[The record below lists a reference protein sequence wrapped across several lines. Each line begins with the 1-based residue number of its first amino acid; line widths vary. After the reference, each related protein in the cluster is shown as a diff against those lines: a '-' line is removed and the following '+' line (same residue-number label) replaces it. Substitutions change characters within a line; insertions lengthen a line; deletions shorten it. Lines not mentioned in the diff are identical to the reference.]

1 MTEEPQH
8 LRVLVADEREQHLDP
23 ISEAVERLGHEVV
36 AREVDIAEVGQA
48 THDHRPDLAIVA
60 LHEDT
65 DHALELITQIVEEAS
80 CPVIA
85 LADEASSSFVAKAA
99 QRGVWAHMDSTK
111 PGEMRGAID
120 VVLERYREW
129 RRLLGAFEKRAR
141 IERAKG
147 VLMER
152 HGLGQQEAFDRLRGE
167 ARNARRP
174 IAEVVDELLGAV
186 AEDRGRDADP
196 RRHA

>member
-1 MTEEPQH
+1 MAAEHQQ
-8 LRVLVADEREQHLDP
+8 LRVLVADEREEHLEP
-23 ISEAVERLGHEVV
+23 ISEAVERLGHVVV
-36 AREVDIAEVGQA
+36 AREVDIAEVGRA

-65 DHALELITQIVEEAS
+65 DHALDLITQIVEEAS

-85 LADEASSSFVAKAA
+85 LADEASSAFIAKAA
-99 QRGVWAHMDSTK
+99 QRGVWAHMDSTQ

-152 HGLGQQEAFDRLRGE
+152 EGLGQQEAFERLRSE
-167 ARNARRP
+167 ARSSRRP
-174 IAEVVDELLGAV
+174 IAEVVDELLDDAV
-186 AEDRGRDADP
+186 AGSGLGDP
-196 RRHA
+196 